1 MSSDATDRFD
11 ARSMAYVFEVYD
23 VKYAFPTLLTVA
35 FLSPKQEKSILNP
48 FSAFV
53 IFIVCSW

>member
-1 MSSDATDRFD
+1 MDRFD
-11 ARSMAYVFEVYD
+11 ARSMSYVFDAHD
-23 VKYAFPTLLTVA
+23 VTYAFPTLLTVA
-35 FLSPKQEKSILNP
+35 FLSPKQENIILSP